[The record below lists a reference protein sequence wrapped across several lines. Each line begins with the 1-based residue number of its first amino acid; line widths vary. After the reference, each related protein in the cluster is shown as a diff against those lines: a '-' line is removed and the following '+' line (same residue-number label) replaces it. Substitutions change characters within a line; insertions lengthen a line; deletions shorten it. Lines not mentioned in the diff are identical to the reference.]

1 MPALPP
7 ERKLF
12 ASYKL
17 WRTHADPDGLVSAD
31 EFAEMDDDEK
41 REALRE
47 LGGPLPATP
56 GAAAADDEDDDAPD
70 GADGEEDDE
79 HDDDLVPLAHG
90 DEPDDPL
97 EGDTMELTDDIADPR
112 TLDH

>member
-12 ASYKL
+12 SSYKL
-17 WRTHADPDGLVSAD
+17 WRTHADPDGLVSSD

-56 GAAAADDEDDDAPD
+56 GASGDEDDDEDAPEGD
-70 GADGEEDDE
+70 EDDE
-79 HDDDLVPLAHG
+79 HDDDLLPLAHG
-90 DEPDDPL
+90 EEPDDPL
-97 EGDTMELTDDIADPR
+97 EGDTVELNEDIADPR

>member
-56 GAAAADDEDDDAPD
+56 GASADDEEDEDEAPED
-70 GADGEEDDE
+70 EEHEDD
-79 HDDDLVPLAHG
+79 LLPLAHG

-97 EGDTMELTDDIADPR
+97 EGDTLELTDDIADPR
-112 TLDH
+112 TVDQ